1 MSYDI
6 QVGRAERIPFPD
18 KHFDI
23 VFSSPPYMTAR
34 TYGRKGIARKCVD
47 WVEWMLDV
55 TDEALRVCKG
65 PVIWVAS
72 SCTRKRNYQ
81 PACEGLMWEW
91 YKRGGECHAYSPVY
105 WNRCGISGG
114 GGDQWFRP
122 DVEICMCFKRP
133 GPLPFMNNTAMGHPP
148 KWAPGGE
155 MSHRISDG
163 KRVNQRGGTAKS
175 GRVRKAN
182 GGYQE
187 PGRPSHKMHTKR
199 KSDGTMGNQCY
210 TPPAIVNPGNV
221 IKNIK
226 VGGGR
231 MGSPLAHE
239 NEAPFPEKLAEWWL
253 LSTTRPGDTV
263 LDPFC
268 GSGTTIAVAHRLRR
282 NAIGID
288 LRESQVELA
297 KRRCSMATPN
307 LEFMEAK

>member
-1 MSYDI
+1 MSYNI
-6 QVGRAERIPFPD
+6 QVGRAEKLPFPNR
-18 KHFDI
+18 HFDV
-23 VFSSPPYMTAR
+23 VFGSPPYMTAR
-34 TYGRKGIARKCVD
+34 TYGRKGVARKCVD

-72 SCTRKRNYQ
+72 SCTRQRNYQ

-105 WNRCGISGG
+105 WNRVGIAGS
-114 GGDQWFRP
+114 GGDQWFRA

-133 GPLPFMNNTAMGHPP
+133 GPLPFMNNTAMGSPP
-148 KWAPGGE
+148 KRQPGGE
-155 MSHRISDG
+155 MTH
-163 KRVNQRGGTAKS
+163 QTKS
-175 GRVRKAN
+175 GRRVNILHMKRNAKGN
-182 GGYQE
+182 MVQQGYI
-187 PGRPSHKMHTKR
+187 
-199 KSDGTMGNQCY
+199 
-210 TPPAIVNPGNV
+210 PPKIANPGNV
-221 IKNIK
+221 IKDIR
-226 VGGGR
+226 VGGGH
-231 MGSPLAHE
+231 MGDGAGDKFSRE

-297 KRRCSMATPN
+297 KRRCSMVTPN
-307 LEFMEAK
+307 LEFMEVQ

>member
-6 QVGRAERIPFPD
+6 QVGRAEKLPFPNR
-18 KHFDI
+18 HFDV

-34 TYGRKGIARKCVD
+34 TYGRKGVARKCVD

-72 SCTRKRNYQ
+72 SCTRQRNYQ

-133 GPLPFMNNTAMGHPP
+133 GPIPYMNNTAMGKPP
-148 KWAPGGE
+148 KYGPGGR
-155 MSHRISDG
+155 MSHRTKNG
-163 KRVNQRGGTAKS
+163 E
-175 GRVRKAN
+175 RVRVRTYRNPN
-182 GGYQE
+182 GSVREQHG
-187 PGRPSHKMHTKR
+187 
-199 KSDGTMGNQCY
+199 Y
-210 TPPAIVNPGNV
+210 TPPSIANPGNV
-221 IKNIK
+221 IQGIP
-226 VGGGR
+226 VGKGH
-231 MGSPLAHE
+231 MGNDLAHA

-297 KRRCSMATPN
+297 KRRCSMVTPN
-307 LEFMEAK
+307 LEFMEAQ

>member
-6 QVGRAERIPFPD
+6 QVGRAEKLPFPNR
-18 KHFDI
+18 HFDV
-23 VFSSPPYMTAR
+23 VFGSPPYMTAR
-34 TYGRKGIARKCVD
+34 TYGRKGVARKCVD

-72 SCTRKRNYQ
+72 SCTRQRNYQ

-105 WNRCGISGG
+105 WNRCGIPGG

-122 DVEICMCFKRP
+122 DAEICMCFKRP
-133 GPLPFMNNTAMGHPP
+133 GALPFMNNTAMGHPP
-148 KWAPGGE
+148 KWEPGGIPT
-155 MSHRISDG
+155 HRTKNG
-163 KRVNQRGGTAKS
+163 KRVNEILVGGES
-175 GRVRKAN
+175 NGRRQAFTQPDKA
-182 GGYQE
+182 
-187 PGRPSHKMHTKR
+187 
-199 KSDGTMGNQCY
+199 
-210 TPPAIVNPGNV
+210 NPGNV
-221 IKNIK
+221 IKGIHAGK
-226 VGGGR
+226 GH
-231 MGSPLAHE
+231 MGNDLAHA

-297 KRRCSMATPN
+297 KRRCSMVTPN
-307 LEFMEAK
+307 LEFMEATQS